1 MRIES
6 WNVCTLYRAGAVNE
20 FVKETDKC
28 KIDMYAVQEIIWSK
42 KEPVIKKNCII
53 LYIDIRVTNTF
64 WNRI

>member
-20 FVKETDKC
+20 FVKEMDKC
-28 KIDMYAVQEIIWSK
+28 KIDMYGVQEIIWSK
-42 KEPVIKKNCII
+42 EETVIKKSYMI
-53 LYIDIRVTNTF
+53 LYIDIKVTNTF